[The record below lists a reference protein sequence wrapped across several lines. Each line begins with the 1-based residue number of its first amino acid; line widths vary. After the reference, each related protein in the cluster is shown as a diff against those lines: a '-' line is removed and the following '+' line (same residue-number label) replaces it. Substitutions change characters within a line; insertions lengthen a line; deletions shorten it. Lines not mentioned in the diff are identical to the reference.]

1 MYKWYHNTYCTKKNN
16 PKHSIFAVPN
26 GGTRS
31 KAEAMKFK
39 ATGLVAGVSDLI
51 VVQPNRVIFVEVKT
65 ATGRQQPNQKAF
77 EKTVKDLGFEYIL
90 VRNLEDFKRYVST
103 STHNHSSS
111 YTTVHHNS

>member
-1 MYKWYHNTYCTKKNN
+1 MKSEDVIQAEIYKWYHNKYCTKLNN
-16 PKHSIFAVPN
+16 PKHCIFSVPN

-51 VVQPNRVIFVEVKT
+51 VVQPNRVFFVEVKT
-65 ATGRQQPNQKAF
+65 ATGRQQQNQIDF

-90 VRNLEDFKRYVST
+90 VRNLEDFKGYVEKSFAE
-103 STHNHSSS
+103 
-111 YTTVHHNS
+111 V